1 VAHAESKAI
10 LLIDDDRDLAEMLR
24 VALEDEGHRVLVAHN
39 GRDGLR
45 HFYGSKP
52 DLVILDLMMPG
63 MDGWTVCERIRE
75 LSETPLLI
83 LTARSNEQDV
93 TRGLYLGAD
102 DYITKP
108 FGVSELLARVGAVM
122 RRAREVVKLPS
133 QSLIRVDQH
142 LSVDLQ
148 KRRIILDGKPAQVL
162 SPTELRLLS
171 VLVAHAG
178 DVVPFEV
185 LIERVWGDDKTKG
198 TGHLKTYVH
207 YLRAKLEQ
215 DPAEPRYILTE
226 RGLGYRFK
234 GSG

>member
-1 VAHAESKAI
+1 VARAESRAV

-24 VALEDEGHRVLVAHN
+24 IALEDEGHRVQVAHN

-52 DLVILDLMMPG
+52 DLVVLDLMMPG
-63 MDGWTVCERIRE
+63 MDGWMVCERIRE
-75 LSETPLLI
+75 LSETPIVI
-83 LTARSNEQDV
+83 LTARTGEQDV

-108 FGVSELLARVGAVM
+108 FGVSEFLARVGAVM
-122 RRAREVVKLPS
+122 RRAREVVKMPMH
-133 QSLIRVDQH
+133 SLISVDTH

-148 KRRIILDGKPAQVL
+148 KRRIIVDGRPGAVL
-162 SPTELRLLS
+162 SPTELRLLAA
-171 VLVAHAG
+171 LVAHAG

-185 LIERVWGDDKTKG
+185 LIQRVWGDDKTKG

-207 YLRAKLEQ
+207 YLRAKLERN
-215 DPAEPRYILTE
+215 PAEPHYILTE

-234 GSG
+234 GPE